1 MFSRQLIKVQF
12 LGDSFNQQEIWTTGF
27 YMAPNFGSA
36 TLAGDLAQKIAPA
49 WQTFFTSAGSSVSNK
64 YRTLSIKANL
74 VGTDGKQITNP
85 TQEYFYPAPIV
96 GANAAAPLPPQITL
110 VASLRTTL
118 PRGLATH
125 GRMYL
130 PGINAGVDADARI
143 AGGTR
148 TTIAA
153 GFQTFLN
160 AVNAIGVGGGNF
172 VHVAS
177 FKGTGIDR
185 PVTKLLLG
193 DLYDTQR
200 RRKNALTEQ
209 YTTVPVTT
217 P

>member
-1 MFSRQLIKVQF
+1 MFARQLIKVQF
-12 LGDSFNQQEIWTTGF
+12 LGDSFNQQEQWTTGF

-36 TLAGDLAQKIAPA
+36 SLPGDLASKIAPH
-49 WQTFFTSAGSSVSNK
+49 WQTFFTAAGSSISNK
-64 YRTLSIKANL
+64 YRTISIKANL

-110 VASLRTTL
+110 VASLRNNL

-143 AGGTR
+143 AAGTR
-148 TTIAA
+148 TTIATA
-153 GFQTFLN
+153 FQSFLN
-160 AVNAIGVGGGNF
+160 SVNLLATSSGNF
-172 VHVAS
+172 VHIAS
-177 FKGTGIDR
+177 FKGTGTDR
-185 PVTKLLLG
+185 PVTKLLMG

-209 YTTVPVTT
+209 YSTVTVTT